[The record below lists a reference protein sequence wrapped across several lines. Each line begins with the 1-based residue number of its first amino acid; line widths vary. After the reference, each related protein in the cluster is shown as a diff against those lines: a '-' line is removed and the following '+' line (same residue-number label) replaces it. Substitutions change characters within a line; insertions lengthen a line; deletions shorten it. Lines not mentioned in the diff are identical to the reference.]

1 MSNPWLRE
9 LWRVLVMFAALLVPG
24 LLFGAV
30 AWFLLLGLLIYL
42 GWHLY
47 NLYLLQRWLVEGK
60 RFHPPES
67 HGVWDD
73 VFERIY
79 RLQKRNRKR
88 KRHLGRM
95 LKRFQTATSA
105 LPDATIVL
113 GPHRDIEWWNAA
125 ARDIFELRSPRD
137 IGQRIDNLLRH
148 PRFIEYLQ
156 KGDFSQSVIIP
167 SPTDYNIILA
177 VRVVPYGENRQL
189 VVARDITR
197 LERLEQTRRDF
208 VANVSHELRSPLTVV
223 SGYLETLQE
232 ELGEDP
238 VWGNSLRSMCG
249 QTERM
254 RDIVDDLLLL
264 SRLETGR
271 QQDDAE
277 AVDVPGMLAQI
288 LEEAERLSGESGHG
302 FSREVDARLGLRG
315 NEMELYSAF
324 SNLVFNAV
332 RYTPPGG
339 AIRVCWRDTD
349 AGPCFEVEDS
359 GIGIAAHH
367 IPRLTERF
375 YRVDAGRSRRS
386 GGTGLGL
393 AIVKHVLLRHD
404 AVLGIESTPGK
415 GSTFRCQ
422 FTAARKLALPE
433 GNRVKPR

>member
-1 MSNPWLRE
+1 M
-9 LWRVLVMFAALLVPG
+9 WRVLVMFAALLVLG
-24 LLFGAV
+24 LVIGAV
-30 AWFLLLGLLIYL
+30 AWCLLLGLLIYL

-67 HGVWDD
+67 NGVWDD

-88 KRHLGRM
+88 KRNLGRM
-95 LKRFQTATSA
+95 LKRFQTATAA

-113 GPHRDIEWWNAA
+113 GPNRDIEWWNAS
-125 ARDIFELRSPRD
+125 ARDILELRSPRD

-156 KGDFSQSVIIP
+156 QGDFSQSVVIP
-167 SPTDYNIILA
+167 SPTDYNVSLA
-177 VRVVPYGENRQL
+177 VRVVPYGGNRQL

-197 LERLEQTRRDF
+197 LERLEQARRDF
-208 VANVSHELRSPLTVV
+208 VANVSHELRSPLTVI
-223 SGYLETLQE
+223 SGYLETLLE
-232 ELGEDP
+232 EQGEDP
-238 VWGNSLRSMCG
+238 VWGKYLRSMSG

-271 QQDDAE
+271 QHDDPE

-288 LEEAERLSGESGHG
+288 LEEAARISGDRGHRFG
-302 FSREVDARLGLRG
+302 REVEARLGLRG
-315 NEMELYSAF
+315 NELELRSAF

-332 RYTPPGG
+332 NYTPVGG
-339 AIRVCWRDTD
+339 AITVRWQDTE
-349 AGPCFEVEDS
+349 AGPRFEVVDS

-404 AVLGIESTPGK
+404 AALAIESAPGK
-415 GSTFRCQ
+415 GSQFRCQ
-422 FTAARKLALPE
+422 FPAGRKIDLPE
-433 GNRVKPR
+433 GNGLKPR